1 MVSTRLIRRLS
12 AFVISRSQPD
22 GAAANHIVPGL
33 SFAGPSLGFHATRQ
47 RGSHI
52 RFEHADGRKT
62 AIPDH
67 GIKDVPVG
75 LMNKI
80 IRHDLQMDI
89 DGFFRKD

>member
-1 MVSTRLIRRLS
+1 MGQRRTISFRDFLS
-12 AFVISRSQPD
+12 RIQ
-22 GAAANHIVPGL
+22 
-33 SFAGPSLGFHATRQ
+33 SLGFQATRQ

-62 AIPDH
+62 TIPDH
-67 GIKDVPVG
+67 GSKDVPVG

-89 DGFFRKD
+89 DGFFRED